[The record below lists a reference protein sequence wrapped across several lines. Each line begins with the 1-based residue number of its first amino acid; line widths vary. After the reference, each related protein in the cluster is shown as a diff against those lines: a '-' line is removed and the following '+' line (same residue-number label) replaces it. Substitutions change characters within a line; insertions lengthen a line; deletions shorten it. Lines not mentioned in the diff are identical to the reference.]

1 MSSADTP
8 SFHNRFNGTP
18 SGPKGSNGHADLA
31 RDGAPSAAGFASARP
46 IRKAGASQGDLT
58 MNDLVA
64 RLRTALL
71 IVRRRWIAALLAAAL
86 VGAAVGYYVLG
97 EEPEHRAV
105 TTMLAQSPLDEIL
118 ESREIPRDQKG
129 AQENSLQ
136 NHLSVMKSRRFSVSL
151 ASQFTPEE
159 QAAIMAP
166 YLEGEDPAT
175 AVSFEQFLAS
185 KMDVERERNR
195 DFFILSF
202 RHRDQDTAVLVAN
215 RMSAA
220 YLKIV
225 QDEIQQASA
234 TAAGIFGEQAALL
247 KAEITRLEDEQRDF
261 RKENNIISLE
271 DNQGILA
278 ERLRQIDHQLATY
291 RFERVKLQTQLEK
304 AKADLAVNPIPF
316 DNTLLANFGNNQQL
330 RQELDRLNGQRQVL
344 SSRYGSRH
352 VKMRE
357 IDANIRGIRDT
368 IASNFELALRDLES
382 QFANARLIESGLE
395 QEFAA
400 AFESVIEIGR
410 RANRLQI
417 LESEIVAKRNAL
429 TDLLKRANTASL
441 VSNIPSDVMRVI
453 DPAYIS
459 YPTISRKVMAIG
471 LIGLFGGIAFVVAP
485 LVLHL
490 FDQRITSAM
499 DVEREFGSELLGG
512 VPRLSGM
519 TAAERPHI
527 VRDHV
532 NPAKMEPFMAI
543 TAQLELLSTQPACRT
558 FVVTSAVPGEGKSVV
573 VSNLASAFSQLGRRT
588 LIIDSD
594 LRRPM
599 QHLMHRTEEDR
610 GLMAWARAGFPMHD
624 LFGPQSPLGVQRLVG
639 GTHLIGAGGE
649 DPQPMQ
655 YLISSHMTALL
666 EELKKHYDAILIDT
680 PPAGLFQDAL
690 VLTRTSGESIVVARE
705 AFAPIAQIRR
715 TLSDLRKTA
724 APPIGMILNDF
735 SSNNMNPRLAYSSSY
750 HGYSRYEAKA
760 PRTGQRKRPHPTA
773 LT

>member
-1 MSSADTP
+1 MSSSDSS
-8 SFHNRFNGTP
+8 SFHNRFNGT
-18 SGPKGSNGHADLA
+18 STGPRGSNGHADLH
-31 RDGAPSAAGFASARP
+31 RDGTPGAATGSVRP
-46 IRKAGASQGDLT
+46 IRKSGGAQSDLS
-58 MNDLVA
+58 MNELVG
-64 RLRTALL
+64 RLRTASL
-71 IVRRRWIAALLAAAL
+71 IVRRRWLAALIAASL
-86 VGAAVGYYVLG
+86 VGGAVGYYILG
-97 EEPEHRAV
+97 EEPEHTAV

-118 ESREIPRDQKG
+118 ESRQLPRDQKG

-136 NHLSVMKSRRFSVSL
+136 NHLSVMKSRRFSVTL

-159 QAAIMAP
+159 QASIMGP
-166 YLEGEDPAT
+166 YLEDDEEAS
-175 AVSFEQFLAS
+175 AASFEQFLAS

-202 RHRDQDTAVLVAN
+202 RHRDPETAVLVAN

-234 TAAGIFGEQAALL
+234 TAAGILNEQAGLL
-247 KAEITRLEDEQRDF
+247 KDEITRLEDEQRDF

-278 ERLRQIDHQLATY
+278 ERLRHIDQQLAGY
-291 RFERVKLQTQLEK
+291 RVERVKLQTQLEK
-304 AKADLAVNPIPF
+304 ARADLEANPLPF

-330 RQELDRLNGQRQVL
+330 RQELDRLSGQRQVMA
-344 SSRYGSRH
+344 SRYGSRH

-357 IDANIRGIRDT
+357 IDASIRGVRDT
-368 IASNFELALRDLES
+368 IAKNFELALRDLES
-382 QFANARLIESGLE
+382 QFANARMIESGLE

-400 AFESVIEIGR
+400 AFEAVIEIGR

-417 LESEIVAKRNAL
+417 LESEITAKRDAL
-429 TDLLKRANTASL
+429 TNLLKRMNTASL
-441 VSNIPSDVMRVI
+441 VSNLPSDVMRVI
-453 DPAYIS
+453 DPAFIT
-459 YPTISRKVMAIG
+459 YPSISRKVMATG
-471 LIGLFGGIAFVVAP
+471 LILFFGGIAFVITP
-485 LVLHL
+485 LLLHL

-499 DVEREFGSELLGG
+499 DVEREFGTELLGG
-512 VPRLSGM
+512 VPRLNGM
-519 TAAERPHI
+519 TAAERPHV

-532 NPAKMEPFMAI
+532 NPAKIEPFMAI
-543 TAQLELLSTQPACRT
+543 TAQLELLSTQPGCRT
-558 FVVTSAVPGEGKSVV
+558 FLVTSAVPGEGKSVV
-573 VSNLASAFSQLGRRT
+573 VSNLAAAFSQLGRRT
-588 LIIDSD
+588 LVIDSD
-594 LRRPM
+594 LRRPT

-624 LFGPQSPLGVQRLVG
+624 LFSAQSPLGIQRLVG

-655 YLISSHMTALL
+655 YLISPHMAALFD
-666 EELKKHYDAILIDT
+666 ELKKHYDAILIDT

-690 VLTRTSGESIVVARE
+690 VLTRTSGETIVVARE

-715 TLSDLRKTA
+715 ALSDLRKTA

-735 SSNNMNPRLAYSSSY
+735 STNNMNPRLAYSGSY
-750 HGYSRYEAKA
+750 HGYSRYQATS
-760 PRTGQRKRPHPTA
+760 PRTAQRKRPHPTA